1 MTIEKQKNT
10 NESPDWFVTGILG
23 RIGKIADSLT
33 GRNSNKTSSLATSE
47 LAEKLKTLLDSEA
60 EDLGDKGTFVP
71 HHIKL
76 KMAWNQFSTDSPEI
90 LEVVSDELTVA
101 AIDHVNDRRY
111 HLHAPL
117 KVEVKADYFTEG
129 VQLLASFDSFGVEE
143 KEVELNVSLANS
155 DAKKAVPDESKVVES
170 ESEIVV
176 AEFVTG
182 GQPKQTEL
190 RFEKGKRLSVGR
202 GKESNLA
209 IADATVSKA
218 HASLIINAEN
228 QLIVADI
235 GSTNGTF
242 LNGERI
248 AYGRAFPVGELGKV
262 MFGTI
267 EVFFRRIA
275 RPADF
280 VIETNEPAKTQP
292 GMTIEF

>member
-101 AIDHVNDRRY
+101 AIDHINDRRY

-143 KEVELNVSLANS
+143 KEVELNVSLTNSNAN
-155 DAKKAVPDESKVVES
+155 KAIPDEPKV
-170 ESEIVV
+170 
-176 AEFVTG
+176 
-182 GQPKQTEL
+182 
-190 RFEKGKRLSVGR
+190 KRLSVGR
-202 GKESNLA
+202 GKESDLA
-209 IADATVSKA
+209 ISDVTVSKA

-242 LNGERI
+242 LNGERV
-248 AYGRAFPVGELGKV
+248 AYGRAFPIGEDGKV

-267 EVFFRRIA
+267 EVFLRRVA
-275 RPADF
+275 KPADF
-280 VIETNEPAKTQP
+280 VIETTEPAKTQP